1 VMSTTR
7 RQDELAEFLR
17 SRRARLSPAD
27 VGLPPGLRRRTPGL
41 RREEVAELAG
51 IGTTWYTWLE
61 QGRDIRVSADVL
73 DNLARALRLAPD
85 ERAHLFRV
93 AYRQPPP
100 RPLEPREEAPPAAHR
115 LLATLGAAP
124 AYITGRRWDLLA
136 WNAAAAAVFGDF
148 GALPDDERN
157 LVRLIFTNGEMRRR
171 FVNWEGTAQGVIALF
186 RADRGRYA
194 DDPWFA
200 EVIDDLWR
208 ASPEFGRWWPRHEVR
223 ERSQRRKEVEHPV
236 VGRLALEPTT
246 LQMVGSP
253 DLKLVVYAPLPEED
267 TARKLQR
274 LVGCGDTCPHTT
286 DWCCSSH
293 SGSRSFGR
301 CW

>member
-1 VMSTTR
+1 MRRGTLVLDTTRQVLGTTR
-7 RQDELAEFLR
+7 REDELGAFLR

-27 VGLPPGLRRRTPGL
+27 VGLPPGARRRTPGL

-61 QGRDIRVSADVL
+61 QGRDIRASDDVL
-73 DNLARALRLAPD
+73 DNLARALRLTPD

-93 AYRQPPP
+93 AHRQPPP
-100 RPLEPREEAPPAAHR
+100 RARAPREEAPPSARR
-115 LLATLGAAP
+115 LLATLGIAP

-148 GALPDDERN
+148 GTLPEGERN
-157 LVRLIFTNGEMRRR
+157 LVRVIFTDGELRRR
-171 FVNWEGTAQGVIALF
+171 FVDWEGTARGVLALF

-200 EVIDDLWR
+200 EVIDDLR
-208 ASPEFGRWWPRHEVR
+208 RVSPEFGRWWPRHDVR
-223 ERSQRRKEVEHPV
+223 ERAAGRKEVEHPT
-236 VGRLALEPTT
+236 VGRLILEPSA
-246 LQMVGSP
+246 LHLAGFP
-253 DLKLVVYAPLPEED
+253 DLTLVVYAPLPEQD

-274 LVGCGDTCPHTT
+274 LVRRGDP
-286 DWCCSSH
+286 CSDAL
-293 SGSRSFGR
+293 
-301 CW
+301 

>member
-1 VMSTTR
+1 MGTAR
-7 RQDELAEFLR
+7 REDELAEFLR

-73 DNLARALRLAPD
+73 DNLARALRLTPD

-93 AYRQPPP
+93 AHRQPPP
-100 RPLEPREEAPPAAHR
+100 RAFAPWEEASPSARR
-115 LLATLGAAP
+115 LLATFGRAP

-148 GALPDDERN
+148 GALPDGARN
-157 LVRLIFTNGEMRRR
+157 MVRLIFTDGELRRR
-171 FVNWEGTAQGVIALF
+171 FVDWEGAARGVLALF
-186 RADRGRYA
+186 RADRGRYP

-200 EVIDDLWR
+200 EVIDDLR
-208 ASPEFGRWWPRHEVR
+208 RVSPEFGRWWPRHDVR
-223 ERSQRRKEVEHPV
+223 ERAAERKEIEHPV
-236 VGRLALEPTT
+236 VGRLVLEPTT
-246 LQMVGSP
+246 LQLAGSP

-274 LVGCGDTCPHTT
+274 LIERGDTCPDTT
-286 DWCCSSH
+286 
-293 SGSRSFGR
+293 
-301 CW
+301 

>member
-1 VMSTTR
+1 MGTTR
-7 RQDELAEFLR
+7 REDELAEFLR

-27 VGLPPGLRRRTPGL
+27 VGLPPGARRRTPGL

-73 DNLARALRLAPD
+73 DNLARALRLTPD

-93 AYRQPPP
+93 AHRQPPP
-100 RPLEPREEAPPAAHR
+100 RALAPREAAPPPARR
-115 LLATLGAAP
+115 LLAALGVAP

-148 GALPDDERN
+148 GALPEAERN
-157 LVRLIFTNGEMRRR
+157 LVRVIFMDGELRRR
-171 FVNWEGTAQGVIALF
+171 LVDWEGTARGVLALF

-194 DDPWFA
+194 DDPRFA
-200 EVIDDLWR
+200 EVIDDLR
-208 ASPEFGRWWPRHEVR
+208 RVSPEFGRWWPRHDVR
-223 ERSQRRKEVEHPV
+223 EHAAERKEIEHPV
-236 VGRLALEPTT
+236 VGRLVLEPTT
-246 LQMVGSP
+246 LQLVGSP

-267 TARKLQR
+267 TARKLQC
-274 LVGCGDTCPHTT
+274 LVGRGDTCPDTT
-286 DWCCSSH
+286 
-293 SGSRSFGR
+293 
-301 CW
+301 

>member
-1 VMSTTR
+1 MMGTTR
-7 RQDELAEFLR
+7 REDELAEFLR

-27 VGLPPGLRRRTPGL
+27 VGLPPGVRRRTPGL

-61 QGRDIRVSADVL
+61 QGRDIRASADVL
-73 DNLARALRLAPD
+73 DNLARALRLTPD

-93 AYRQPPP
+93 ARGQPPP
-100 RPLEPREEAPPAAHR
+100 RALAPREEAPPSLRR

-148 GALPDDERN
+148 GALSEGERN
-157 LVRLIFTNGEMRRR
+157 LVRFMFTDGELRRR
-171 FVNWEGTAQGVIALF
+171 FVDWEGTARRVLALF

-200 EVIDDLWR
+200 EVIDDLR
-208 ASPEFGRWWPRHEVR
+208 RVSPEFGRWWPLHDVR
-223 ERSQRRKEVEHPV
+223 ERAAERKEIEHPAI
-236 VGRLALEPTT
+236 GRLVLEPTT
-246 LQMVGSP
+246 LQLVGSP

-274 LVGCGDTCPHTT
+274 LVGRGATCPDPT
-286 DWCCSSH
+286 
-293 SGSRSFGR
+293 
-301 CW
+301 